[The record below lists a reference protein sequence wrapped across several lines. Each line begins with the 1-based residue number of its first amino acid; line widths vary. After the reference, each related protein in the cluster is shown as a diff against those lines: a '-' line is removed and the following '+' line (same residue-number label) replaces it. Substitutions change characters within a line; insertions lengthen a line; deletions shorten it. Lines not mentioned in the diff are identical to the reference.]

1 MLLFVVAIAV
11 EASSN
16 LLTFT
21 DAVTANAVDF
31 VFVVV
36 ASDGALSLSLSLD
49 SQAGQASVIV
59 LENTIT
65 AHISRR
71 NIHSF
76 MLRRRGG
83 GRRRKDMRR

>member
-1 MLLFVVAIAV
+1 MTMFNAHKYYIIAVAIAV

-36 ASDGALSLSLSLD
+36 ASDGALSLSLP
-49 SQAGQASVIV
+49 
-59 LENTIT
+59 
-65 AHISRR
+65 
-71 NIHSF
+71 
-76 MLRRRGG
+76 
-83 GRRRKDMRR
+83 

>member
-1 MLLFVVAIAV
+1 MTMFNAHKYYIIAVAIAV

-36 ASDGALSLSLSLD
+36 ASDGALSLSLSPL
-49 SQAGQASVIV
+49 IP
-59 LENTIT
+59 
-65 AHISRR
+65 
-71 NIHSF
+71 
-76 MLRRRGG
+76 RRGK
-83 GRRRKDMRR
+83 RL